1 MFKDLKSKQSFTIA
15 AITFWGQFAT
25 YSLIS
30 ILILYLT
37 KSTAHYG
44 LGFSEHQAY
53 SFQGVS
59 QAMGYA
65 ILMIGGY
72 IADRYLG
79 LRRAILLG
87 SLLMAFSYL
96 LIFISG
102 FFVQYTNE
110 FFIFSYALIPASSSL
125 FLGTSSGMVSK
136 IYSTDFKAAK
146 GAMTSFYIAI
156 NLGSLIAFT
165 VSPILIGYKYGALA
179 ILAIVFVGKTIAALN
194 FYYRFEMYDNVVD
207 KIDKESMPS
216 KSKLIVVS
224 YLVVAYVLTL
234 IFYQIPNQANVIL
247 GTISIICLLAFLL
260 RTVTGLKAEVRIKQI
275 IGLFLIVIA
284 VVFFVVYNQMGSTL
298 ILLAK
303 NNSDLNL
310 LGLTVKPASY
320 NLINP
325 IIIIFGGMA
334 LIKIYPLIPRFY
346 IPYQFAVGVLLSA
359 ISLLVLYYAFLNT
372 STGIINGN
380 YIGLTFVLLSIAEL
394 FVSAVGLSMIGIYC
408 DSKTMGFAMGAWYI
422 ACSLSNSITGLVNQV
437 VALPKDGVST
447 LASATIY
454 QNYFLNMGTTV
465 LVIGIFICF
474 VTFAMI
480 KYMKTRNIDFV

>member
-1 MFKDLKSKQSFTIA
+1 
-15 AITFWGQFAT
+15 
-25 YSLIS
+25 
-30 ILILYLT
+30 
-37 KSTAHYG
+37 
-44 LGFSEHQAY
+44 
-53 SFQGVS
+53 
-59 QAMGYA
+59 
-65 ILMIGGY
+65 
-72 IADRYLG
+72 
-79 LRRAILLG
+79 
-87 SLLMAFSYL
+87 MAFSYL

-207 KIDKESMPS
+207 KIDKDPMPY
-216 KSKLIVVS
+216 KSKLIVIS
-224 YLVVAYVLTL
+224 YLVAAYVLTL

-260 RTVTGLKAEVRIKQI
+260 RTVTGLKAEVRIKQV

-372 STGIINGN
+372 STGVINGN

-447 LASATIY
+447 FASATIY
-454 QNYFLNMGTTV
+454 QNYFLNMGTTI
-465 LVIGIFICF
+465 LVIGIIICF
-474 VTFAMI
+474 LTFAMI
-480 KYMKTRNIDFV
+480 KYMKARNIDFV

>member
-207 KIDKESMPS
+207 KIDKESMPY

-372 STGIINGN
+372 SIGIINGN

-454 QNYFLNMGTTV
+454 QNYFLNMGATV

-480 KYMKTRNIDFV
+480 KYMKARNIDFV

>member
-37 KSTAHYG
+37 KSTSHYG
-44 LGFSEHQAY
+44 LGFSEHRAY

-72 IADRYLG
+72 IADKYLG

-96 LIFISG
+96 LIFLSG

-136 IYSTDFKAAK
+136 IYSTDYKAAK

-156 NLGSLIAFT
+156 NLGSLIAFAI
-165 VSPILIGYKYGALA
+165 SPILIGYKYGALA
-179 ILAIVFVGKTIAALN
+179 VLAIVFVGKTIAALN

-207 KIDKESMPS
+207 KIDKESMPFKS
-216 KSKLIVVS
+216 KSIVIS
-224 YLVVAYVLTL
+224 YLVIAYVLTL
-234 IFYQIPNQANVIL
+234 IFYQIPNQANIIL

-260 RTVTGLKAEVRIKQI
+260 RTIVGLKAQIRIKQV

-334 LIKIYPLIPRFY
+334 LIRIYPLIPRFY

-372 STGIINGN
+372 STGVINGN

-394 FVSAVGLSMIGIYC
+394 FVSAIGLSMIGIYC
-408 DSKTMGFAMGAWYI
+408 DPKTMGFAMGAWYI

-437 VALPKDGVST
+437 VALPKDGVSI
-447 LASATIY
+447 LISANIY
-454 QNYFLNMGTTV
+454 KDYFLDMGAIV
-465 LVIGIFICF
+465 LVVGIAICV
-474 VTFAMI
+474 VTFAMV
-480 KYMKTRNIDFV
+480 KFMKKRSIDFV

>member
-15 AITFWGQFAT
+15 AITFWGQFAS
-25 YSLIS
+25 YSLLS

-44 LGFSEHQAY
+44 LGFSEHRAY

-72 IADRYLG
+72 VADRYLG
-79 LRRAILLG
+79 LRRAILVG

-110 FFIFSYALIPASSSL
+110 FFIFSYALIPASTSL

-156 NLGSLIAFT
+156 NLGGLIAFT
-165 VSPILIGYKYGALA
+165 VSPILIGYEYGALA

-194 FYYRFEMYDNVVD
+194 FYYRFSMYDDVVD
-207 KIDKESMPS
+207 KIDKEPMPT
-216 KSKLIVVS
+216 KSKLMVIS
-224 YLVVAYVLTL
+224 YLVVAYLLTL

-247 GTISIICLLAFLL
+247 GTISIICLLAFLA
-260 RTVTGLKAEVRIKQI
+260 RTVIGLKAEVRIKQV

-284 VVFFVVYNQMGSTL
+284 VVFFVVYNQMNSTL

-303 NNSDLNL
+303 NNSNLNL
-310 LGLTVKPASY
+310 LGLTIKPASY
-320 NLINP
+320 NLINSIV
-325 IIIIFGGMA
+325 IILGGML
-334 LIKIYPLIPRFY
+334 LIRIYPRMPRFY

-380 YIGLTFVLLSIAEL
+380 YIGLTYVLLSIAEL

-408 DSKTMGFAMGAWYI
+408 DPKTMGFAMGAWYI
-422 ACSLSNSITGLVNQV
+422 AASLSNSITGLLNQV
-437 VALPKDGVST
+437 VALPKDGVSVLT
-447 LASATIY
+447 SAKIY
-454 QNYFLNMGTTV
+454 QNYFLDIGTTI
-465 LVIGIFICF
+465 LVIGIVICF

-480 KYMKTRNIDFV
+480 KYMKARNIDFV

>member
-37 KSTAHYG
+37 KSTANYG

-72 IADRYLG
+72 IADKYLG
-79 LRRAILLG
+79 LRRAILVG

-96 LIFISG
+96 LIFLSG
-102 FFVQYTNE
+102 FFVKYTNE
-110 FFIFSYALIPASSSL
+110 FFIFSYALIPASTSL

-194 FYYRFEMYDNVVD
+194 FYYRFEMYDNIVN
-207 KIDKESMPS
+207 KIDKRPLPY
-216 KSKLIVVS
+216 KSKLIVIS

-247 GTISIICLLAFLL
+247 ATISIVCLLAFLL
-260 RTVTGLKAEVRIKQI
+260 RTVTGLKAEVRIKQV

-310 LGLTVKPASY
+310 LDLTVKPASY

-346 IPYQFAVGVLLSA
+346 IPYQFAVGVLLAA
-359 ISLLVLYYAFLNT
+359 ISMLILYYAFYNT

-380 YIGLTFVLLSIAEL
+380 YIGLTFVLSSIAEL
-394 FVSAVGLSMIGIYC
+394 FVSAIGLSMIGIYC

-422 ACSLSNSITGLVNQV
+422 AMSLSNSITGLVNQV
-437 VALPKDGVST
+437 VALPKDGVSVLT
-447 LASATIY
+447 SASIY
-454 QNYFLNMGTTV
+454 QNYFLDMGTV
-465 LVIGIFICF
+465 ILVIGFVIC
-474 VTFAMI
+474 VMTFAMV
-480 KYMKTRNIDFV
+480 KFMRNRNIDFV

>member
-37 KSTAHYG
+37 KSTSHYG
-44 LGFSEHQAY
+44 LGFSEHRAY

-87 SLLMAFSYL
+87 SLLMAVSYL
-96 LIFISG
+96 LIFLSG

-136 IYSTDFKAAK
+136 IYSTDYKAAK

-156 NLGSLIAFT
+156 NLGSLIAFAI
-165 VSPILIGYKYGALA
+165 SPILIGYKYGALA
-179 ILAIVFVGKTIAALN
+179 VLAIVFAGKTIAALN
-194 FYYRFEMYDNVVD
+194 FYHRFEMYDNVVD
-207 KIDKESMPS
+207 RIDKEPMPLKS
-216 KSKLIVVS
+216 KSIVIS
-224 YLVVAYVLTL
+224 YLVIAYVLTL
-234 IFYQIPNQANVIL
+234 IFYQIPNQANIIL

-260 RTVTGLKAEVRIKQI
+260 RTIVGLKAQVRIKQV
-275 IGLFLIVIA
+275 IGLFLIIIA

-334 LIKIYPLIPRFY
+334 LIRIYPFIPRFY

-372 STGIINGN
+372 STGVINGN

-394 FVSAVGLSMIGIYC
+394 FVSAIGLSMIGIYC
-408 DSKTMGFAMGAWYI
+408 DPKTIGFAMGSWYI

-437 VALPKDGVST
+437 VALPKDGVSILT
-447 LASATIY
+447 SANIY
-454 QNYFLNMGTTV
+454 KDYFLDMGTVV
-465 LVIGIFICF
+465 LIVGIAICV
-474 VTFAMI
+474 VTFTMV
-480 KYMKTRNIDFV
+480 KFMKNRGIGFV

>member
-44 LGFSEHQAY
+44 LGFSEHRAY

-79 LRRAILLG
+79 LRRAILVG

-207 KIDKESMPS
+207 KIDKDPMPY
-216 KSKLIVVS
+216 KSKLIVIS
-224 YLVVAYVLTL
+224 YLVAAYVLTL

-260 RTVTGLKAEVRIKQI
+260 RTVTGLKAEVRIKQV

-372 STGIINGN
+372 STGVINGN

-447 LASATIY
+447 FASATIY
-454 QNYFLNMGTTV
+454 QNYFLNMGTTI
-465 LVIGIFICF
+465 LVIGIVICF
-474 VTFAMI
+474 LTFAMI
-480 KYMKTRNIDFV
+480 KYMKARNIDFV